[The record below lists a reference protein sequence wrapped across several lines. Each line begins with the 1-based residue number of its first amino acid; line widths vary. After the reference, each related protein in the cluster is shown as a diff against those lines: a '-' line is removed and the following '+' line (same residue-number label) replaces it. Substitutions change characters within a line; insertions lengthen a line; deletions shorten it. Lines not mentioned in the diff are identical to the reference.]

1 MLGTKDVASP
11 TRLQCFRLLGL
22 LGLLLPIHPH
32 AAHPAAKSMEAR
44 PDTDADRAGFI
55 WPVHGSVISPFGS
68 RRFSRWHSG
77 VDIKAPAGT
86 PIRAAGPGTVTF
98 SGRESSYGRTVR
110 IAHAN
115 GLSTVY
121 AHNSANFVKPGDPVK
136 AGTLIG
142 TVGRTGRATTNHVH
156 FEIRR
161 KGVAKNPL
169 PLLQRSQPRPM
180 PATRHEARAAARR
193 QPTSEIKG

>member
-1 MLGTKDVASP
+1 MAQK
-11 TRLQCFRLLGL
+11 QCFRLLGL
-22 LGLLLPIHPH
+22 LVLLLPIHPH
-32 AAHPAAKSMEAR
+32 AAHPAAKSVEAR
-44 PDTDADRAGFI
+44 PDSDADRAGFI
-55 WPVHGSVISPFGS
+55 WPV
-68 RRFSRWHSG
+68 

-86 PIRAAGPGTVTF
+86 PIRAAAPGTVTF
-98 SGRESSYGRTVR
+98 SGRQSSYGRTVK

-142 TVGRTGRATTNHVH
+142 TVGRTGRATTSHVH

-169 PLLQRSQPRPM
+169 PLLQRSQPGPM

>member
-1 MLGTKDVASP
+1 VASP

-169 PLLQRSQPRPM
+169 PLLQRSQPGPM
-180 PATRHEARAAARR
+180 PATRQEARAAARR

>member
-1 MLGTKDVASP
+1 MTLKQ
-11 TRLQCFRLLGL
+11 RLRALSLLIL
-22 LGLLLPIHPH
+22 LFPINPH
-32 AAHPAAKSMEAR
+32 TAYPAAKSVEAR
-44 PDTDADRAGFI
+44 SDTEGDRAGFI
-55 WPVHGSVISPFGS
+55 WPVRGPVISRFGS
-68 RRFSRWHSG
+68 SRLSGWHSG
-77 VDIKAPAGT
+77 VDIKAPRGT
-86 PIRAAGPGTVTF
+86 PIRAAAPGIVTF
-98 SGRESSYGRTVR
+98 SGRQSSYGRTVK

-142 TVGRTGRATTNHVH
+142 TVGHTGRATTNHVH

-169 PLLQRSQPRPM
+169 LLLQRPQPGPM
-180 PATRHEARAAARR
+180 PARRHEARAAA
-193 QPTSEIKG
+193 QHQSTSEIKG

>member
-1 MLGTKDVASP
+1 MAPP

-22 LGLLLPIHPH
+22 LVLMLPIHPH
-32 AAHPAAKSMEAR
+32 AAHPVAKSTEAR

-55 WPVHGSVISPFGS
+55 WPVRGPVISRFGS
-68 RRFSRWHSG
+68 SRLSGWHSG
-77 VDIKAPAGT
+77 VDIKAPRGT
-86 PIRAAGPGTVTF
+86 PIRAAAPGIVTF
-98 SGRESSYGRTVR
+98 SGRQSSYGRTVK

-169 PLLQRSQPRPM
+169 PLLQRPQPGPM
-180 PATRHEARAAARR
+180 PATRHEAGTAAHH
-193 QPTSEIKG
+193 QPSSENKG

>member
-1 MLGTKDVASP
+1 M
-11 TRLQCFRLLGL
+11 
-22 LGLLLPIHPH
+22 
-32 AAHPAAKSMEAR
+32 
-44 PDTDADRAGFI
+44 
-55 WPVHGSVISPFGS
+55 
-68 RRFSRWHSG
+68 
-77 VDIKAPAGT
+77 DIKAPRGT
-86 PIRAAGPGTVTF
+86 PIRAAAPGIVTF
-98 SGRESSYGRTVR
+98 SGRQSSYGRTVK

-169 PLLQRSQPRPM
+169 LLLQRPQPGPM
-180 PATRHEARAAARR
+180 PARRHEARAAAQH